1 MKRSTLIA
9 ISSLGV
15 LTLFAQQHA
24 PASAAES
31 SGSAANLTRPSPD
44 MAMSLEYA
52 KVLAAQAY
60 VWGWPLV
67 NMVNRFSTIT
77 QAPQPGLMNGVLPVA
92 PAGRLAMLHDY
103 IDPSET
109 FVTCP
114 NQDVSYGLAYFDLSK
129 QPVILQVPDFGKRF
143 WVYAIYD
150 HRTDQIGQ
158 LGKPYGSKPGFYLLV
173 GPHWKGKVPQGING
187 VIHSSTAI
195 ANVIPRVF
203 VDDTPEDKA
212 AVQPVL
218 NKINVYPLTEFNGKV
233 KEMDWAKLPTFSG
246 GAKSEGETRWVQP
259 EKFFD
264 QFETVLDQVPPLPG
278 EEAMY
283 ANFRALI
290 DIRKKDDA
298 IRKAMDEVA
307 QQTEDTAIK
316 SMFRWSVNGK
326 PAGNGWNRS
335 LHNAEWGIDHYQ
347 RTSTA
352 RSNMFDNRPTETQYF
367 YTDND
372 ESNAQ
377 LDGKSQYTVTF
388 PKGQTPPVKGFWS
401 LTLYNEHHLFAPN
414 DLKRYSLGTKSKSL
428 KYNDDGSLT
437 LYIGHASPGKDK
449 ESNWLPAPDG
459 TFSLYI
465 RAYWGEKPIIDGS
478 WKPPVIKKAV

>member
-1 MKRSTLIA
+1 MTTRKTKASVVTVENFVRA
-9 ISSLGV
+9 GPAK
-15 LTLFAQQHA
+15 LTQ
-24 PASAAES
+24 
-31 SGSAANLTRPSPD
+31 PSPD
-44 MAMSLEYA
+44 SATSVEYA
-52 KVLAAQAY
+52 KIIAAHAY

-67 NMVNRFSTIT
+67 NMANRFAGIT
-77 QAPQPGLMNGVLPVA
+77 QAPKPGLMNGVLPVA

-114 NQDVSYGLAYFDLSK
+114 NQDVAYGLGFFDLDK
-129 QPVILQVPDFGKRF
+129 QPVVIQVPDFGKRF

-150 HRTDQIGQ
+150 QRTDQVGQ

-173 GPHWKGKVPQGING
+173 GPSWKRKVPKGIKS
-187 VIHSSTAI
+187 VIRSSTSI
-195 ANVIPRVF
+195 ANIVPRVF
-203 VDDTPEDKA
+203 VDDAPEDKA

-218 NKINVYPLTEFNGKV
+218 GKINIYPLSEFNAKV
-233 KEMDWAKLPTFSG
+233 REMDWSKLPHFP
-246 GAKSEGETRWVQP
+246 GAKSEGETKWVQP

-264 QFETVLDQVPPLPG
+264 QFEAVLDLVPPLPG

-283 ANFRALI
+283 ANFKALMGV
-290 DIRKKDDA
+290 RKKSDA

-307 QQTEDTAIK
+307 KETEESAIK
-316 SMFRWSVNGK
+316 SMFKWSHNGK
-326 PAGNGWNRS
+326 DAGNGWNRS
-335 LHNAEWGIDHYQ
+335 LHNAEWGVDYYM

-352 RSNMFDNRPTETQYF
+352 RSNMFDNRPSETQYF

-372 ESNAQ
+372 GAGAQ
-377 LDGKSQYTVTF
+377 LDGNSQYTVAF
-388 PKGQTPPVKGFWS
+388 AKGQTPPVKGFWS
-401 LTLYNEHHLFAPN
+401 LTLYNHHHLFAPN
-414 DLKRYSLGTKSKSL
+414 DLKRYSLGTKNRNL

-437 LYIGHASPGKDK
+437 LHVSHRSPGKDK

-465 RAYWGEKPIIDGS
+465 RAYWGGKAILDGS
-478 WKPPVIKKAV
+478 WKPPVIKKAG